1 MMAGMILCR
10 RWSCWWRSVWA
21 VVDLTWVLGMPFA
34 ASLSASHRALSFL
47 VNTWIHLSPLL
58 FWHQSIV
65 EKKRP
70 LSLLGL
76 VTLWMG
82 WSGYCKIHFKLA
94 LCTCKEIIVSEYFFF
109 HLWSSW
115 WKRSWAERMTN
126 GKLSVTWQSLAA
138 WCAHMCQG
146 MMDDHL
152 LSVRNFVWCRWS
164 WSVWSMW
171 EGAHW
176 CFGLTDQSDERG
188 PHRLCTGKQLPIM
201 IYIIFIT

>member
-109 HLWSSW
+109 P
-115 WKRSWAERMTN
+115 
-126 GKLSVTWQSLAA
+126 SV
-138 WCAHMCQG
+138 
-146 MMDDHL
+146 
-152 LSVRNFVWCRWS
+152 
-164 WSVWSMW
+164 
-171 EGAHW
+171 
-176 CFGLTDQSDERG
+176 
-188 PHRLCTGKQLPIM
+188 KQLMKAFLSRKDDEWKTECDVAVISCMVCTYVSGHDGWSFVECKEFCLVQVVLVCMIHVRRSPLMLWPHWPIRWER
-201 IYIIFIT
+201 TSPPLHR